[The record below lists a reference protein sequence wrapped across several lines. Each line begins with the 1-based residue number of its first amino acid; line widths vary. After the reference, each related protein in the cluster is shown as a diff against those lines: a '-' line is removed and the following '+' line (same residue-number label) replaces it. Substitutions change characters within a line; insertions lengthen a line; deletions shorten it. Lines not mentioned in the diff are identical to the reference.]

1 MKTLAIFLISFLISV
16 CGISPGQNTVNA
28 QEENSLQEIQESGVL
43 RVGTSGDYP
52 PFEFYTQVNGER
64 QLVGMDISLAQDI
77 AQDLGVE
84 LEMQDLGSFD
94 SLIPALESGQ
104 IDMVLA
110 GMTSTEERE
119 QSVDFSQTY
128 YQEGQ
133 SFLIPEENS
142 DTLTSIESLEGE
154 DNQSEDEY
162 KTIGVQQG
170 SLQETLIQDMQ
181 NINTSMMADIS
192 SLILGLQSGQIDA
205 ILLGGVTAEMY
216 GDSYE
221 GLTSFEAQ
229 FENDQTPGI
238 SAAFRQGSDSLVS
251 AVNDSLTAM
260 EEDGRLEQYF
270 NEAVNTVTQSGLND
284 SNSEEESQGFL
295 AQYGSYFWDG
305 TKITLFI
312 SAVSVLI
319 GMVLGSLLAL
329 MRISSSKIIKFLGAA
344 YVEFVRGTP
353 LMIQVMI
360 IYFGFGVVY
369 PLSALT
375 AGIVAVTLNSGAYIC
390 EIIRSGLGSVD
401 PGQTEA
407 ARSLGMSKKQ
417 AMRHIIFPQAV
428 KNIWPSLGNEFITVI
443 KESSIVSVIGVS
455 ELIFQSRVVRSISF
469 QGIVPL
475 FVTALIYFILT
486 FSLTKILNYF
496 EGRMNYD

>member
-1 MKTLAIFLISFLISV
+1 MKTLTIFLISFLISI
-16 CGISPGQNTVNA
+16 CGISPEQNTVSA

-52 PFEFYTQVNGER
+52 PFEFYTEVDGER
-64 QLVGMDISLAQDI
+64 QLVGMDISIAQDI

-104 IDMVLA
+104 IDMILA
-110 GMTSTEERE
+110 GMTSTEERD

-133 SFLIPEENS
+133 RFLISEEDSN
-142 DTLTSIESLEGE
+142 TFTSIESLEGQ
-154 DNQSEDEY
+154 DGQSQNEY
-162 KTIGVQQG
+162 NTIGVQQG

-181 NINTSMMADIS
+181 NINTSMMPDVS
-192 SLILGLQSGQIDA
+192 SLILGLQSGQVDT

-216 GDSYE
+216 EASYE
-221 GLTSFEAQ
+221 DLTSFEAQ
-229 FENDQTPGI
+229 FENDQAPGI

-260 EEDGRLEQYF
+260 DEDGRLEQYF
-270 NEAVNTVTQSGLND
+270 NEAVNTVAQSGIND
-284 SNSEEESQGFL
+284 SSSEEENQDFL
-295 AQYGSYFWDG
+295 AQYGSYFWEG

-319 GMVLGSLLAL
+319 GMGLGSLLAL
-329 MRISSSKIIKFLGAA
+329 MRISSSKIIKFLGTA

-360 IYFGFGVVY
+360 IYFGSGVVY

-401 PGQTEA
+401 LGQTEA